1 MGRKLGEE
9 AEAGRREGMPF
20 SRRAKIP
27 ATQNLEMF
35 LLEAERRKMSKSEKS
50 GSLLGAPVNRHLRP

>member
-50 GSLLGAPVNRHLRP
+50 GSLH